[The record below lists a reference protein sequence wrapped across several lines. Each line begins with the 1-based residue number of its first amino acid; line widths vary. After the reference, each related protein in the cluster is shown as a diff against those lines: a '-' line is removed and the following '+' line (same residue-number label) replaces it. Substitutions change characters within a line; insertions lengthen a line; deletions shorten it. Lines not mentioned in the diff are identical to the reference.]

1 VKKFFEAISGVAIM
15 AACILLR
22 PLMWRWYA
30 TWGASGEEITMA
42 LPGDELVPQ
51 SRGGYTQAVSIRAPA
66 GEVWPWIVQT
76 GQDKAGFYS
85 YQGLENLVGCH
96 IRNVDRIVPEYQDI
110 KVGDS
115 LIMAP
120 SAPPIP
126 VAIVEPGRT
135 LVYAGRPDANTATG
149 WIFHLIPGEV
159 STRLISRWSFEYE
172 PRFLNRLLYNWML
185 EPIAAAMQRKM
196 LLTIRDLAEKEK

>member
-1 VKKFFEAISGVAIM
+1 
-15 AACILLR
+15 
-22 PLMWRWYA
+22 
-30 TWGASGEEITMA
+30 MA

-66 GEVWPWIVQT
+66 GDVWPWIVQT

-85 YQGLENLVGCH
+85 YQGLENLVGCRIH
-96 IRNVDRIVPEYQDI
+96 NVDRIMPEYQDI

-120 SAPPIP
+120 NAPPIP

-185 EPIAAAMQRKM
+185 EPIAAIMQRKM
-196 LLTIRDLAEKEK
+196 LLTIRDLAEKDK